1 LEIPV
6 GNLATL
12 ADLKKEDQSDL
23 VVLVTG
29 NGEKLFRV
37 LQRIANNE
45 LIEECGFTF
54 EEEDLI
60 VIAAQSNPGT
70 EVIAV
75 KTLDELYRTGAS
87 ILNVTRRMI
96 SSMHAQEE
104 DLKLVISI
112 LQPKYYLPIS
122 GYYRQLLANAT
133 VASSMDIGLNH
144 KNILV
149 YDNGMVAKFENRN
162 YKSGEPLVQTGEL
175 MVDGLGMFDAGS
187 VVINDRNKLSEDGVI
202 ILGVGVDYNTKEII
216 AGPDIQTRGLIFVKD
231 SDDLLKGIE
240 KLYREVVVETFKDRK
255 LNYTEKRQIIRDK
268 ISKYVKKETGKDPMI
283 LSMIVEI

>member
-1 LEIPV
+1 
-6 GNLATL
+6 
-12 ADLKKEDQSDL
+12 
-23 VVLVTG
+23 
-29 NGEKLFRV
+29 
-37 LQRIANNE
+37 
-45 LIEECGFTF
+45 
-54 EEEDLI
+54 
-60 VIAAQSNPGT
+60 
-70 EVIAV
+70 
-75 KTLDELYRTGAS
+75 
-87 ILNVTRRMI
+87 
-96 SSMHAQEE
+96 
-104 DLKLVISI
+104 
-112 LQPKYYLPIS
+112 
-122 GYYRQLLANAT
+122 
-133 VASSMDIGLNH
+133 MDIGLNH